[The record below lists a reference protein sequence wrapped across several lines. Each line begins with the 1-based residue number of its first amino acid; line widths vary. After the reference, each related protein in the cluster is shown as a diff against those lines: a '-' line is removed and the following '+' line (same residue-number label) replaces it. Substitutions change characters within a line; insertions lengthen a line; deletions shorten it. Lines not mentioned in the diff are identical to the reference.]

1 VEIVK
6 IRRVGNSNVVSL
18 PRSLEEFGYVPGTRV
33 AVEIQP
39 DGAIVLRPVESVHAQ
54 IRAAVRKVVAERRG
68 AFDILA
74 KYDRGE
80 LTTLHPPE

>member
-1 VEIVK
+1 MEIVK

-18 PRSLEEFGYVPGTRV
+18 PRSLEALGYVPGTQV

-39 DGAIVLRPVESVHAQ
+39 DGEILLRPVESARAQ
-54 IRAAVRKVVAERRG
+54 IRAAVRKVVADRRG
-68 AFDILA
+68 ALDILT

-80 LTTLHPPE
+80 PTPLRSPT

>member
-1 VEIVK
+1 MEIVK

-18 PRSLEEFGYVPGTRV
+18 PRSLEEFGYMPGTRV
-33 AVEIQP
+33 TVEIQP
-39 DGAIVLRPVESVHAQ
+39 DGEIVLRPVESARAQ

-68 AFDILA
+68 ALDILA

-80 LTTLHPPE
+80 PTPLHPPE

>member
-1 VEIVK
+1 MEIVK

-18 PRSLEEFGYVPGTRV
+18 PRSLEEFGYVPGTHV

-39 DGAIVLRPVESVHAQ
+39 DGEILLRPVESARAQ
-54 IRAAVRKVVAERRG
+54 IRAIVRKVVAERRG
-68 AFDILA
+68 AFDILT

-80 LTTLHPPE
+80 PTPLRPPE